1 MRARIAAPALLVL
14 LALTACGPTPTP
26 APSQS
31 PTPKPTETVEAPV
44 DEEVVLDEDVLLHV
58 TATATGAAGQA
69 LDLDLQVHRAMNWDA
84 DTESAV
90 LMTSG
95 CEGALDASVY
105 EANLWSFAVVDV
117 VATGSWT
124 GDSIRLLPSA
134 DDVVSLAS
142 VGFLSEDDDVD
153 PATPHCLRDRTFA
166 TADDGTLVLGFTGD
180 SDAVGAAGN
189 FTRWA
194 NTRYGFIAPAG
205 VTISDCESTVTDA
218 GTELNGGAEWWGDVV
233 SATECST
240 GATTP

>member
-1 MRARIAAPALLVL
+1 MRALPVATALLVAIA
-14 LALTACGPTPTP
+14 LAGCGPTPAP
-26 APSQS
+26 APSEAPDPS
-31 PTPKPTETVEAPV
+31 PTETAQAPAPT
-44 DEEVVLDEDVLLHV
+44 DLPEDILLRV
-58 TATATGAAGQA
+58 TATATGVAGNE
-69 LDLDLQVHRAMNWDA
+69 LDLDLRVHRALSWDD
-84 DTESAV
+84 DTESGV

-153 PATPHCLRDRTFA
+153 PATPHCRRDRTFA
-166 TADDGTLVLGFTGD
+166 TADDGTLVLGLAGD
-180 SDAVGAAGN
+180 SDAAGAAGN

-194 NTRYGFIAPAG
+194 NSRYGFIAPQG
-205 VTISDCESTVTDA
+205 VTLSDCEFTVTEA
-218 GTELNGGAEWWGDVV
+218 GAELNGGAEWWGEVV
-233 SATECST
+233 AADECST
-240 GATTP
+240 GATAP